1 MGGSIKGK
9 IKCGRSDCPNTGKP
23 CTGGWMKVN
32 CKKTCGLCGGAKP
45 KPTPPTDPC
54 KTNNGGCDAN
64 RECTSTGGVVTCGDC
79 RYALHPAGYLTCPR
93 INDGAKGCKKFP
105 KKAANADCYNPYYI
119 HYAPVNDVLTTAGQ
133 RRRISQKILTNEEC
147 QAVCALCVPGCAY
160 FSRVSEGFCMVHSSK
175 AKSSIKKAYPDKGRT
190 SGPAIC
196 PKKVAD
202 PCKTNNG
209 GCDSK
214 RKCTSTGGVAS
225 CGNCPAGFTND
236 GAKGCKDPCKT
247 NNGGCDANREC
258 TSTGGVV
265 TCGDCRYALHPAGY
279 LTCPR
284 INDGAKGCKKFP
296 KKAANAD
303 CYNPYYIHYAP
314 VNDVLTTAGQ
324 R

>member
-1 MGGSIKGK
+1 MG
-9 IKCGRSDCPNTGKP
+9 
-23 CTGGWMKVN
+23 
-32 CKKTCGLCGGAKP
+32 
-45 KPTPPTDPC
+45 
-54 KTNNGGCDAN
+54 
-64 RECTSTGGVVTCGDC
+64 
-79 RYALHPAGYLTCPR
+79 
-93 INDGAKGCKKFP
+93 
-105 KKAANADCYNPYYI
+105 
-119 HYAPVNDVLTTAGQ
+119 
-133 RRRISQKILTNEEC
+133 
-147 QAVCALCVPGCAY
+147 
-160 FSRVSEGFCMVHSSK
+160 
-175 AKSSIKKAYPDKGRT
+175 DKGRT

-196 PKKVAD
+196 PKKD

-284 INDGAKGCKKFP
+284 INDGAKGCEKFP

-324 R
+324 RRRFSQKILT